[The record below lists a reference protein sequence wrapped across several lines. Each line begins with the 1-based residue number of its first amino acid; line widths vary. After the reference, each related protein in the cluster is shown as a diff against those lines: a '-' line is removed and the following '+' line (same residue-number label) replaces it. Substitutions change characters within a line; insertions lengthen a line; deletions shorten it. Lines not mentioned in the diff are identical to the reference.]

1 MNRKLIIAIISAVV
15 LLLIGLLVIWLIV
28 SRTPADDTTTDTT
41 NTNQVTADTNTTTT
55 TTTTDSTTTDTTPV
69 TTVVVQQ
76 DDQQAITS
84 SSRSF
89 TERFGSHSSDTNF
102 ENIERSRYL
111 MTDAMSQQADQ
122 LIAKGQD
129 TSTFLSIESTV
140 TGVTLTD
147 YSDGATGAT
156 VEVSV
161 RQKKT
166 VGQQAAT
173 YSNEIARLTLKKVGA
188 SWKVDSFRW
197 L

>member
-1 MNRKLIIAIISAVV
+1 MNRKLIIAIIGAAV
-15 LLLIGLLVIWLIV
+15 LLLVGLVIIWFIV
-28 SRTPADDTTTDTT
+28 SRVPADDTNTAST
-41 NTNQVTADTNTTTT
+41 NTNQVRTNTDTTTT
-55 TTTTDSTTTDTTPV
+55 TTTTDSTTTDTTQD

-89 TERFGSHSSDTNF
+89 TERFGSYSSDTNF

-111 MTDAMSQQADQ
+111 MTDTMSQQADK
-122 LIAKGQD
+122 LISQGQD
-129 TSTFLSIESTV
+129 NSTFFSIESDV
-140 TGVTLTD
+140 TGVTFTD
-147 YSDGATGAT
+147 YTDGATGAT
-156 VEVSV
+156 VEVAV

-166 VGQQAAT
+166 VGQQAAV
-173 YSNEIARLTLKKVGA
+173 YSNQIARLTLKKVGG